1 MDHIAHIKSTDG
13 AVQMVSAH
21 CRAVSEQA
29 RAYGNEVVCGNIA
42 ALQGLL
48 HDVGKL
54 SEQFDQYIA
63 GKSHYKRGE
72 IDHSFAG
79 ARYLDELVSASGRKD
94 LREVAALIKRT
105 IISHHGLHD
114 WINDEGIDYCKQR
127 IEKTD
132 RYEEIRQNAAE
143 LFPADKV
150 CNLLEQAA
158 AEYTA
163 VEQKLQQLADQN
175 PKEKRRTAYAFYLGL
190 WERFMESIL
199 MDADRTD
206 TADFMSGIETKT
218 SYDTQLLWMR
228 MERNMEQKIA
238 DFRKKTDH
246 ISQKRMDISDR
257 CHAFADHP
265 VGVCRL
271 IVPTGG
277 GKTLSA
283 LRFAIAYCQKHQMN
297 RIIYTAPFMSI
308 LEQNSDEIRS
318 IAGEDAFLEHHS
330 DMVAKLD
337 DADAEELSTYELHT
351 ERWDSPVIATTMVQ
365 FLNALFS
372 GKTSCVRRMHRICR
386 SVIIIDEIQSLPLKC
401 VNLFNLAINFLTKVC
416 GCAVILCSATQP
428 PLEHMEY
435 PLLMDEQE
443 SMTGDY
449 TADFEAF
456 QRTALI
462 STCLTPYGYTYEEAA
477 DFCEEKLQHN
487 GNLLLIV
494 NTKAAAATLYL
505 LLQKRLEGNALVV
518 HLSTNLCPEHR
529 RDRLQTVRDC
539 LNAHKP
545 VICVTT
551 QLIEAGVDISFRC
564 VVRSLAGL
572 DHAAQAAGR
581 CNRHGEAE
589 QICPV
594 YFIRLRDEQLG
605 SMTDIRDEQ
614 GIVDGMLHY
623 AKDEDLLAPEKLAE
637 YYKKRYS
644 VDPKMLSYPY
654 PPESTTLLSLLSL
667 NKDWYHMV
675 PPKTLSP
682 YCVQAFKTAGS
693 AFQVIDSNTVDVI
706 VPYHDE
712 AKTIIKELDTEH
724 DPKAWKTLLRK
735 AQKYTVGIYQGTN
748 QKLAENHAIRILQSG
763 VLALDEA
770 SYHSELGVITED
782 SYHELLMS

>member
-1 MDHIAHIKSTDG
+1 MDHIAHIRSADG

-21 CRAVSEQA
+21 CRAVSGQA
-29 RAYGNEVVCGNIA
+29 RAYGNEVACGNIA

-54 SEQFDQYIA
+54 SEEFEQYIT

-79 ARYLDELVSASGRKD
+79 ARYLDELAHASGRTD
-94 LREVAALIKRT
+94 LSEAAALITRT

-114 WINDEGIDYCKQR
+114 WINDEGINYRKQR

-132 RYEEIRQNAAE
+132 RYEEIRQNAAA
-143 LFPADKV
+143 LFPTDKV
-150 CNLLEQAA
+150 RGLLERAA

-163 VEQKLQQLADQN
+163 VKQNLQQLANQN
-175 PKEKRRTAYAFYLGL
+175 PAGRQRTAYAFYFGL
-190 WERFMESIL
+190 FERFMESIL

-206 TADFMSGIETKT
+206 TADFMSDIKTKP
-218 SYDTQLLWMR
+218 SYDAQLLWMQ

-238 DFRKKTDH
+238 DFRKKTDP
-246 ISQKRMDISDR
+246 ISKKRMDISDR
-257 CHAFADHP
+257 CHAFANHP

-283 LRFAIAYCQKHQMN
+283 LRFAIAYCKQHHMN

-330 DMVAKLD
+330 DMAAKLD
-337 DADAEELSTYELHT
+337 EAEELSRYELHT

-365 FLNALFS
+365 FLNTLFS
-372 GKTSCVRRMHRICR
+372 GKTACVRRMHRICR

-428 PLEHMEY
+428 PLDHMEY

-449 TADFEAF
+449 TADFKAF
-456 QRTALI
+456 QRTTLI
-462 STCLTPYGYTYEEAA
+462 STCITPYGHTYEEAA
-477 DFCEEKLQHN
+477 DFCEEKLQHHD
-487 GNLLLIV
+487 NLLLIV
-494 NTKAAAATLYL
+494 NTKVAAATLYQ

-529 RDRLQTVRDC
+529 RDRIQIVRDC
-539 LNAHKP
+539 LDAHKP

-594 YFIRLRDEQLG
+594 YLIRLRDEQLG
-605 SMTDIRDEQ
+605 SLTDIRDEQ

-623 AKDEDLLAPEKLAE
+623 AQDEDLLAPEKLAE
-637 YYKKRYS
+637 YYEKRYS

-675 PPKTLSP
+675 PPGTLSP
-682 YCVQAFKTAGS
+682 YFVQAFKTAGS
-693 AFQVIDSNTVDVI
+693 AFQVIDSDTVDVI

-712 AKTIIKELDTEH
+712 AKAIIKELDTEH
-724 DPKAWKTLLRK
+724 DPKAWMELLRK

-748 QKLAENHAIRILQSG
+748 RKLTENHAIRRLQSG
-763 VLALDEA
+763 VPALDETF
-770 SYHSELGVITED
+770 YHSELGVIIED
-782 SYHELLMS
+782 AYQKLLTS